1 GSDPVLPLSASTF
14 RGSGPGPIEDTCALY
29 GAKTQDQRSEFKDL
43 LARLE
48 VKNGSVLNGRV
59 ESNSE
64 MSEGEKLRV
73 ALAAAIAGG
82 RAAVVVDEPT
92 APLDSTTSEK
102 VIEILK
108 EFRSLGRTFII
119 SSHDAAVLASADRVI
134 DIEDLGQRGA
144 TG

>member
-1 GSDPVLPLSASTF
+1 HHSKGLDH
-14 RGSGPGPIEDTCALY
+14 
-29 GAKTQDQRSEFKDL
+29 
-43 LARLE
+43 
-48 VKNGSVLNGRV
+48 
-59 ESNSE
+59 
-64 MSEGEKLRV
+64 
-73 ALAAAIAGG
+73 
-82 RAAVVVDEPT
+82 EPT

-119 SSHDAAVLASADRVI
+119 SSHDAAVMASADRVI